1 MVLYLPINSF
11 KYIGAEFVRR
21 LKIKVVIL
29 KSFQNLTGR
38 QYNGV
43 RQGVELLGKIEF
55 FTRFSYEGKLQ

>member
-1 MVLYLPINSF
+1 M
-11 KYIGAEFVRR
+11 
-21 LKIKVVIL
+21 VIL